1 MNKYEVIKAE
11 MTAAL
16 KSGDKLRRLTL
27 ADMVATID
35 KMATSGKKRVE
46 ITDAFVDEV
55 LVKYKKTVQEMVD
68 TCPDNEKYADKKAE
82 YMAKLAIANEYAP
95 RVIDDK
101 DEIIKMINLFGAAQ
115 CVSIV
120 SQNKGILMKMVMPF
134 LKKEG
139 CDMKVAQEALK
150 KAMAAGDACV
160 KAQMGE

>member
-139 CDMKVAQEALK
+139 CDMKIAQEALK
-150 KAMAAGDACV
+150 EAMAAGDACV

>member
-27 ADMVATID
+27 ADMIATID

-46 ITDAFVDEV
+46 ITDTFVDEV

-82 YMAKLAIANEYAP
+82 YIAKLAIANEYAP

-101 DEIIKMINLFGAAQ
+101 DEIIKMINLFGADQ
-115 CVSIV
+115 CISIV
-120 SQNKGILMKMVMPF
+120 SQNRGILMKMVMPF

-139 CDMKVAQEALK
+139 CDMKIAQEALK
-150 KAMAAGDACV
+150 EAMIAGDACV
-160 KAQMGE
+160 KAQIGE